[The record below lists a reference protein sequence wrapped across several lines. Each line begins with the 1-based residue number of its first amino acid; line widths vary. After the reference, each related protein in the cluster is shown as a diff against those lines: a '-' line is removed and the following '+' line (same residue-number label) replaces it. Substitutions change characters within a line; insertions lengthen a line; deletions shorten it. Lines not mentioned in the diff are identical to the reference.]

1 MRFWYRLNGTTDL
14 SNSTAIVSVD
24 ANNGFATISVSEI
37 ISLAANEYVQ
47 LMWAVS
53 DTTLSLSAVA
63 ATAYAPSAASVWV
76 SVTQIQQ

>member
-1 MRFWYRLNGTTDL
+1 
-14 SNSTAIVSVD
+14 VSVD